1 MSNLIY
7 KQTGRDSYY
16 RIWHKPEKTM
26 FLFVQSGSGSIV
38 TKDKSYPMNRGTLCF
53 IGEDKYHYTFP
64 EHPETYV
71 RSKLFISS
79 GELSKLLQTLYQYP
93 RLLKIFNERQ
103 LSIGMLDEYDCQRAD
118 RIFDRLSQL
127 SSDSEY
133 LQAEIYS
140 AVLQLVVLLSKNI
153 NVKAQDGFG
162 AMQTAVEYINDHI
175 TEDIT
180 IERICT
186 NVYMSKYHFCRLFK
200 EQIGLTVMEY
210 VLKTRIMMAK
220 DLLWAGEKTV
230 TEISEDCG
238 FSSIS
243 YFSRAFKNE
252 TGMTPMQYK
261 KQKQVRL

>member
-1 MSNLIY
+1 MRNLIY
-7 KQTGRDSYY
+7 KQTGRDPYY
-16 RIWHKPEKTM
+16 RIWHKPEKSI
-26 FLFVQSGSGSIV
+26 FIFVQSGSGSIV
-38 TKDKSYPMNRGTLCF
+38 TKDKSYPMKGGTLCF

-64 EHPETYV
+64 DHPEAYM
-71 RSKLFISS
+71 RSKLLISS
-79 GELSKLLQTLYQYP
+79 DELSKLLSTLYQSP

-103 LSIGMLDEYDCQRAD
+103 LSMGMLDAND
-118 RIFDRLSQL
+118 RQHAEQIFDRLSRIPL
-127 SSDSEY
+127 DSEY
-133 LQAEIYS
+133 FQAEIYS

-153 NVKAQDGFG
+153 NVKSQDSFG

-180 IERICT
+180 VERICA
-186 NVYMSKYHFCRLFK
+186 NIYMSKYHFCRLFK
-200 EQIGLTVMEY
+200 AKIGLTVMEY
-210 VLKTRIMMAK
+210 VLKTRVMMAK
-220 DLLWAGEKTV
+220 DLLCCSDKSV

-261 KQKQVRL
+261 KTKQIK